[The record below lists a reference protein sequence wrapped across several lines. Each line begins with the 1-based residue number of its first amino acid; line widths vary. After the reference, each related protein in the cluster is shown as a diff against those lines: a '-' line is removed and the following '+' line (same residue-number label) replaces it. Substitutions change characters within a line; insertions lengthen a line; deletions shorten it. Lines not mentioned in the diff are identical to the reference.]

1 MRIFIA
7 IFLILS
13 FPGKILAQNFSSPP
27 NIPVYG
33 NFVYIDQIGSN
44 NNISVQQTDTEQK
57 RASVLLNGDF
67 NDLTILQQGNGNHT
81 AQVGPTNTSTNSVNN
96 SNTLNILQ
104 QGNGNHT
111 ASILFTNPTTN
122 SNNTASITQKGGVG
136 ADKQF
141 TLQMNGS
148 GIGVTVLQDNPL
160 TPDSASMNIMCLT
173 PPCTGYSYS
182 KR

>member
-1 MRIFIA
+1 MRNLIA
-7 IFLILS
+7 ILILMFS
-13 FPGKILAQNFSSPP
+13 GEALAQSFSSPP
-27 NIPVYG
+27 SIPAYG

-44 NNISVQQTDTEQK
+44 NNVSVQQTDTGQM
-57 RASVLLNGDF
+57 RASALLKGDL
-67 NDLTILQQGNGNHT
+67 NDLTILQQGSGNHT
-81 AQVGPTNTSTNSVNN
+81 AQVGPTSTSTNSANN
-96 SNTLNILQ
+96 NNTLSILQ

-111 ASILFTNPTTN
+111 ASILFSNPTTN
-122 SNNTASITQKGGVG
+122 NNNTASITQKGGVG

-160 TPDSASMNIMCLT
+160 TPDSASMSIMCLT